1 MSEQESAPAGL
12 LAALQRLGTHGLE
25 LLQLRLSLLGSEL
38 EAEKLRLTQALL
50 GMLLVLLMLGVCL
63 LMISVTVLLLCP
75 EAWRWLAA
83 LLLAFAFGLGAWAL
97 WRKVQADM
105 SAPGGLFAASLAE
118 LQRDRDALEPR

>member
-83 LLLAFAFGLGAWAL
+83 LLLACAFGLGAWAL